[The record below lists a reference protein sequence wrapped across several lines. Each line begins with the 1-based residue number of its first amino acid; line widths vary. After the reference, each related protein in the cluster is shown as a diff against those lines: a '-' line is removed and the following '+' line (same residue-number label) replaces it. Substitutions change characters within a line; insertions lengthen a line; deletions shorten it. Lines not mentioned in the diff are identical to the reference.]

1 MAQFT
6 SDAQVLP
13 GDIRSNTSS
22 PLTQIGTKAST
33 PDGRVFRYC
42 KAGATALVAGSVYDG
57 PAAVANHTNIAVAAA
72 AAAGATSITV
82 TLGATAATANQYA
95 GGVIVINDVD
105 GQGHTYSIKSHP
117 AADAS
122 ASLVVTLAD
131 DEPVVT
137 ALTTSSQATLVA
149 NQYNGVVIHATTEVA
164 IPVGVAHTNITAGQY
179 GWIQTHGPVSCLCN
193 VNTAIGSSVAA
204 SDTTN
209 AGGYE
214 IGDGILPVIGTAI
227 TAGVATEYN
236 VIFLTI
242 D

>member
-1 MAQFT
+1 MAKFT
-6 SDAQVLP
+6 SDAQILP
-13 GDIRSNTSS
+13 GDIRSDSATA
-22 PLTQIGTKAST
+22 LTQLGTKAST

-57 PAAVANHTNIAVAAA
+57 PATVSNHTNVTVQAAAVA
-72 AAAGATSITV
+72 GDKTISV

-95 GGVIVINDVD
+95 GGVIAINDVD
-105 GQGHTYSIKSHP
+105 GQGHTYTIKSNP

-122 ASLVVTLAD
+122 ATLTVTLED

-164 IPVGVAHTNITAGQY
+164 VPVGVAHTNVTANQY
-179 GWIQTHGPVSCLCN
+179 GWIQTHGPVSALSN
-193 VNTAIGSSVAA
+193 GTVAIGSSVAA
-204 SDTTN
+204 SDTTT

-214 IGDGILPVIGTAI
+214 IGDGILPVIGYALA
-227 TAGVATEYN
+227 AGVATEFN
-236 VIFLTI
+236 PIFLTI